1 MAKILVTG
9 GCGFVGSNLV
19 DMLVDENEVFVVD
32 NLYAGKKE
40 YCNPKAKYFFNDIRE
55 LFPNAPKELEDV
67 EIIFHLA
74 ALARIQPSFSD
85 PLETIDINTRGTAL
99 LCEYA
104 RQIGARLIYSG
115 SSTFYGGVYLNPYAL
130 AKWEGEEICKM
141 YSKVY
146 SVSTAIARF
155 FNVYGP
161 RHPSEEGPYGT
172 VVGIFE
178 KKFLLGEP
186 LTVVG
191 TGEQRR
197 DFTHILDICSGLI
210 AMSKDEHLGQVFNLG
225 SGTNCSIKELADMF
239 PGAEKCY
246 LPSRPGEADQTLADI
261 SETTKLLDWA
271 PKHSLRDYVENWIK
285 DNDS

>member
-1 MAKILVTG
+1 MTG
-9 GCGFVGSNLV
+9 GCGFIGSNLV

-32 NLYAGKKE
+32 NLDTGKKE
-40 YCNPKAKYFFNDIRE
+40 YCNPKAKYIFNDIRE
-55 LFPNAPKELEDV
+55 LFPNNVPEELENV

-74 ALARIQPSFSD
+74 ALARIQPSFSN
-85 PLETIDINTRGTAL
+85 PLETIDINALGTGM

-104 RQIGARLIYSG
+104 RHINARLIYSG

-161 RHPSEEGPYGT
+161 RHPSREGTSGT

-178 KKFLLGEP
+178 NKFLSGEP
-186 LTVVG
+186 LTLVG

-197 DFTHILDICSGLI
+197 DFTHIYDICRGLI
-210 AMSKDEHLGQVFNLG
+210 AISKDEHFGKVFNLG
-225 SGTNCSIKELADMF
+225 SGTNCSIKELAEMF
-239 PGAEKCY
+239 PETEKVF
-246 LPSRPGEADQTLADI
+246 LPPRPGETDETLADI
-261 SETTKLLDWA
+261 SETTDLLEWK
-271 PKHSLRDYVENWIK
+271 PVHNLESYVKKWIEENE
-285 DNDS
+285 S